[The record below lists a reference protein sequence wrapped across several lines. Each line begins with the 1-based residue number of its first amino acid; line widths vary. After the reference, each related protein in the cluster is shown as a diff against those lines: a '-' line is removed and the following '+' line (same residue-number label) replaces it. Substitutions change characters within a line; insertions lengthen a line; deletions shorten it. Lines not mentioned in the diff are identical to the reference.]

1 MEPAE
6 QLREMAWECRMLAM
20 TLRDEAARRE
30 LFLVAERFERLA
42 RIRDRNQADP
52 ARSIC

>member
-6 QLREMAWECRMLAM
+6 QLREMAWECRMLA
-20 TLRDEAARRE
+20 TALRDEVTRGD
-30 LFLVAERFERLA
+30 LLLVAERFERLA
-42 RIRDRNQADP
+42 RIRNRNQADP